1 MTPRWEVRL
10 SDPARERRRFW
21 LALLGWLCIP
31 LAFGAGLYWPQ
42 SDESQVAGESQALQ
56 MQLAEQE
63 QELELLRQR
72 LAVFDSS
79 ERVGQ
84 QTLEQTRR
92 TIKLLEDQIFR
103 QQQELAAY
111 KAVLAPDSRREGL
124 RIRAFELQATD
135 DPRLFRYK
143 VLMSRDGVGD
153 DPLQGL
159 LHVSVEGRQ
168 SGEDVSIP
176 LSALS
181 SELDAAAISFSFK
194 QFQAFPEAGRF
205 GEIRLPEAFEPHQ
218 VKVMAEVEGDEPQE
232 HRFDW
237 IKSGETATHVE

>member
-10 SDPARERRRFW
+10 SDPARERRHFW
-21 LALLGWLCIP
+21 LSLLGWLLIP
-31 LAFGAGLYWPQ
+31 LAFGFGLYWPQ
-42 SDESQVAGESQALQ
+42 PVELPAADDNRALQ
-56 MQLAEQE
+56 MQLVDQE

-92 TIKLLEDQIFR
+92 TIKLLEDQIFK

-135 DPRLFRYK
+135 DSRLFRYK

-168 SGEDVSIP
+168 NGEDASIP
-176 LSALS
+176 LSVLS
-181 SELDAAAISFSFK
+181 TELEEATIPFFFK

-205 GEIRLPEAFEPHQ
+205 GEIRLPDAFEPHQ
-218 VKVMAEVEGDEPQE
+218 VKVVAEVKGEAPQE